1 MFISS
6 ATVSNFRVFKS
17 AFTLGDE
24 HIAIPDGTNE
34 GSGLTVIVG
43 ENGVGKSSIL
53 EAMSIPLV
61 SYKADA
67 VSMVDFTNI
76 KEAID
81 ITLSSSN
88 PFSVKKTIRGDF
100 QASGFKYTAKVRTQN
115 SAQYAVGTIVSD
127 TYFIPADGES
137 GAPADGSPDLRTAV
151 NNPFAGPRFKEND
164 YVFIDKNRVKTLE
177 TGTYSQTRFDR
188 LLDNLN
194 FQYLKA
200 YDNEPLDLHTVVNDA
215 INADDVTVTNESL
228 NEAFAYFKVITG
240 YEVQLGI
247 VDNHQPYKKAF
258 LGFKDLDHSQIP
270 IERIGSGYQMF
281 LALICQHKIS
291 ANSEKK
297 LIIFIDE
304 VELNLHPRLQKSL
317 VDLLLEISK
326 DSQVIITSHSPELLK
341 DLQKNKHHKINALV
355 REGDGITINP
365 IEKFVLPMPTVSE
378 TNYVAFGLASME
390 YFIELYNHFGE
401 INEQDSVAGID
412 QAIGAPDDEKID
424 WQREDGSTQRL
435 SKYSCIRNKFH
446 HPANRRND
454 SIIDI
459 SYSAV
464 DEAIQFLREKI
475 QNE

>member
-1 MFISS
+1 MFK
-6 ATVSNFRVFKS
+6 TL
-17 AFTLGDE
+17 FTLNST
-24 HIAIPDGTNE
+24 HLAVPDGIND

-67 VSMVDFTNI
+67 ASMLDFTDI
-76 KEAID
+76 KEPID
-81 ITLSSSN
+81 ITLSSSE

-100 QASGFKYTAKVRTQN
+100 QANGFKYTAKLRTQN

-127 TYFIPADGES
+127 TYFTATGT
-137 GAPADGSPDLRTAV
+137 GAPNENSPDLRTAV

-177 TGTYSQTRFDR
+177 SGTYSQTRFDR
-188 LLDNLN
+188 ILDNLN

-200 YDNEPLDLHTVVNDA
+200 YGNEPLDLHAVVDDA
-215 INADDVTVTNESL
+215 INADETNVTNEPL
-228 NEAFAYFKVITG
+228 NEAFAYFREITG
-240 YEVQLGI
+240 YEVSLS
-247 VDNHQPYKKAF
+247 VMDNQQPFKKAF
-258 LGFKDLDHSQIP
+258 LGFKDLNHAQIP

-291 ANSEKK
+291 AQSGKK

-341 DLQKNKHHKINALV
+341 DLQKNKHHKINAIV
-355 REGDGITINP
+355 RNDEVITINP
-365 IEKFVLPMPTVSE
+365 IDKFVLPMPTVSE

-390 YFIELYNHFGE
+390 YFIELYNQFGE
-401 INEQDSVAGID
+401 ANGQDSIAGID
-412 QAIGAPDDEKID
+412 RAIGVPDAEKID
-424 WQREDGSTQRL
+424 WERENGDVERL

-454 SIIDI
+454 ANIDI
-459 SYSAV
+459 SYTAI
-464 DEAIQFLREKI
+464 DEAIRFFRDKLSS
-475 QNE
+475 

>member
-1 MFISS
+1 MYISS
-6 ATVSNFRVFKS
+6 AKISNYRVFKTP
-17 AFTLGDE
+17 FTLRDE
-24 HIAIPDGTNE
+24 HIAVPDGTNE

-67 VSMVDFTNI
+67 VDMLDFTNI
-76 KEAID
+76 KEPID
-81 ITLSSSN
+81 IVLNSN
-88 PFSVKKTIRGDF
+88 EPFSVKKAISGEF
-100 QASGFKYTAKVRTQN
+100 QANGFKYTAKLRTQN
-115 SAQYAVGTIVSD
+115 STQYAVGTLVSD
-127 TYFIPADGES
+127 TYFIAAGS
-137 GAPADGSPDLRTAV
+137 GAPAENSPDLRTAV

-164 YVFIDKNRVKTLE
+164 YVFIDKNRIKSLE
-177 TGTYSQTRFDR
+177 SGTYSQTRFDR
-188 LLDNLN
+188 ILDNLN

-215 INADDVTVTNESL
+215 INAEDINVTNGPL
-228 NEAFAYFKVITG
+228 NEAFTYFKDITG
-240 YEVQLGI
+240 YEVSLGI
-247 VDNHQPYKKAF
+247 VNNQQPYKKAF
-258 LGFKDLDHSQIP
+258 LGFKDLNHAQIP

-291 ANSEKK
+291 AQSGKK

-326 DSQVIITSHSPELLK
+326 NSQIIITSHSPELLK
-341 DLQKNKHHKINALV
+341 DLQKNKHHKINAIL
-355 REGDGITINP
+355 RDGDEIRINP

-390 YFIELYNHFGE
+390 YFIELYNQFGE
-401 INEQDSVAGID
+401 KNGQDSIAGINR
-412 QAIGAPDDEKID
+412 AIGVPEAEKVD
-424 WQREDGSTQRL
+424 WIREDGSIQRL

-454 SIIDI
+454 ANIDI
-459 SYSAV
+459 SYEAI
-464 DEAIQFLREKI
+464 DEATRFFR
-475 QNE
+475 QNISS

>member
-1 MFISS
+1 MFIST
-6 ATVSNFRVFKS
+6 AKITNYRVFKTP
-17 AFTLGDE
+17 FTLNST
-24 HIAIPDGTNE
+24 HLAVPDGIND

-53 EAMSIPLV
+53 EAISIPLV
-61 SYKADA
+61 SYKAEA
-67 VSMVDFTNI
+67 ASMLDFTDI
-76 KEAID
+76 KEPID
-81 ITLSSSN
+81 ITLSSSA

-100 QASGFKYTAKVRTQN
+100 QASGFKYTAKLRTQN

-127 TYFIPADGES
+127 THFIATGT
-137 GAPADGSPDLRTAV
+137 GAPDENSPDLRTAV

-177 TGTYSQTRFDR
+177 SGTYSQTRFDR
-188 LLDNLN
+188 ILDNLN

-200 YDNEPLDLHTVVNDA
+200 YNNEPLDLHAAVDAA
-215 INADDVTVTNESL
+215 INVGETNVTNEQL
-228 NEAFAYFKVITG
+228 NEAFAYFREITG
-240 YEVQLGI
+240 YEVSLS
-247 VDNHQPYKKAF
+247 VMDNQQPFKKAF
-258 LGFKDLDHSQIP
+258 LGFKDLNRSQIP

-291 ANSEKK
+291 EQSGKK

-341 DLQKNKHHKINALV
+341 DLQKNKHHKINAIIRNNEV
-355 REGDGITINP
+355 ISINP
-365 IEKFVLPMPTVSE
+365 IEEFVLPMPTVSE

-390 YFIELYNHFGE
+390 YFIELYNQFGE
-401 INEQDSVAGID
+401 ANGQDSIAGID
-412 QAIGAPDDEKID
+412 RAIGVPDAEKID
-424 WQREDGSTQRL
+424 WERENGDIQRL

-454 SIIDI
+454 ANIDI
-459 SYSAV
+459 SYAAI
-464 DEAIQFLREKI
+464 DEAIRFFRDKLSS
-475 QNE
+475 